1 MITFYQAKEVNKL
14 KKIISALALVCFS
27 ASIAMA
33 ADTITFP
40 TKMGTVTFP
49 HKAHQQSLKNCKLCH
64 TKAPGKIAGFNKDA
78 AHKLCISCH
87 KTKGAGP
94 TTCKECHKK

>member
-1 MITFYQAKEVNKL
+1 M

-40 TKMGTVTFP
+40 AKMGAVTFP
-49 HKAHQQSLKNCKLCH
+49 HKMHQQTVKNCKTCH
-64 TKAPGKIAGFNKDA
+64 ATKPGKIEGFGKDA
-78 AHKLCISCH
+78 AHKLCIDCH
-87 KTKGAGP
+87 KSKGKGP
-94 TTCKECHKK
+94 TTCKACHKK